1 MHTIAVLHVPGCAG
15 GRASLEIASA
25 LARARLDVTVDDI
38 VIGSEDEGMAKGFR
52 GSPTVLID
60 GRDIEP
66 DPQTPLGS
74 MG

>member
-1 MHTIAVLHVPGCAG
+1 MHTITILHVPGCAG
-15 GRASLEIASA
+15 GRAALDIA
-25 LARARLDVTVDDI
+25 ARIADSRDDVRVDD
-38 VIGSEDEGMAKGFR
+38 VMVEDESAGVAAKFR

-66 DPQTPLGS
+66 DPQTPIGS

>member
-1 MHTIAVLHVPGCAG
+1 MHKITVIHVPGCAG
-15 GRASLEIASA
+15 GRAALEIASDIGQV
-25 LARARLDVTVDDI
+25 RADVAVED
-38 VIGSEDEGMAKGFR
+38 VVVEDEEHGVVVGFR

-60 GRDIEP
+60 GSDIEP